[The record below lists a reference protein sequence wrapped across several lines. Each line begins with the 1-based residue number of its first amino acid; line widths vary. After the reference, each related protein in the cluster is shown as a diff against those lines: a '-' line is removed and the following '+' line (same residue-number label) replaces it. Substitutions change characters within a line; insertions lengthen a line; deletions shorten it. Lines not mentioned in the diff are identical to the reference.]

1 MGWWIGAAGAMLVA
15 VSAGVAD
22 WRRQRRD
29 DLDAVGWIDWRTLH
43 ILALVA
49 TALCAALAWGG

>member
-49 TALCAALAWGG
+49 TALCVALAWRG

>member
-15 VSAGVAD
+15 VLAGVAD

-49 TALCAALAWGG
+49 TALCGALAWGG